1 MWIPCQR
8 HILSVSCHVKI
19 AGTGAY
25 LHILQKPRDGRCF
38 CICHI
43 TSIFLKIK
51 AKTSTGMSLMDM
63 VELVPTM
70 RKSKVYLRINK
81 NSYK

>member
-25 LHILQKPRDGRCF
+25 LHILQKQEMDAVIAF
-38 CICHI
+38 VTFHQY
-43 TSIFLKIK
+43 FEDIK
-51 AKTSTGMSLMDM
+51 
-63 VELVPTM
+63 
-70 RKSKVYLRINK
+70 
-81 NSYK
+81 

>member
-25 LHILQKPRDGRCF
+25 LHILQKQEMDAVIAFVTLCQYF
-38 CICHI
+38 ED
-43 TSIFLKIK
+43 IK
-51 AKTSTGMSLMDM
+51 
-63 VELVPTM
+63 
-70 RKSKVYLRINK
+70 
-81 NSYK
+81 

>member
-25 LHILQKPRDGRCF
+25 LHILQKQEMDTVIAFVTLCQ
-38 CICHI
+38 CYED
-43 TSIFLKIK
+43 IK
-51 AKTSTGMSLMDM
+51 
-63 VELVPTM
+63 
-70 RKSKVYLRINK
+70 
-81 NSYK
+81 